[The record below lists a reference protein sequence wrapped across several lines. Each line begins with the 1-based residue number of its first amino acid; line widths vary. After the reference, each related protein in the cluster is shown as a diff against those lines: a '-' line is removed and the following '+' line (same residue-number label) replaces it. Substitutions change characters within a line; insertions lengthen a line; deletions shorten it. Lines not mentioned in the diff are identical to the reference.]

1 MIVNTKD
8 MRGNNGTIDIIIA
21 NRKEDTI
28 TTKAR
33 EVIGTEIDTIT
44 MNQVEEIIEIE
55 TIHTVGT
62 IQIQGLIMHNL
73 RKRF

>member
-1 MIVNTKD
+1 MTKD
-8 MRGNNGTIDIIIA
+8 MRGSNATIDIIIT
-21 NRKEDTI
+21 NRDKDTI

-33 EVIGTEIDTIT
+33 EVIGTEIDTTT
-44 MNQVEEIIEIE
+44 MNQAEEIIEIE